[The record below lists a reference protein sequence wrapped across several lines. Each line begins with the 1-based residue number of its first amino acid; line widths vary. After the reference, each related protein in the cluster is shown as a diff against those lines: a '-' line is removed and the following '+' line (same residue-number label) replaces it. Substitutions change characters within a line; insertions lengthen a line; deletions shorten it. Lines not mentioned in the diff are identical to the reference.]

1 MTEQKQN
8 TEENINSKDFMIGT
22 LLGGIVGASVALLFA
37 PKTGKEFREDIN
49 TGAQQVRERAD
60 EWKDVAYEKSNELSQ
75 RVKETKG
82 QLQDKVADLRQQA
95 QNGNGEDVAQDIAD
109 AIEEATEEL
118 ERQEANELYERSQQ
132 Y

>member
-1 MTEQKQN
+1 MSEKKQR

-22 LLGGIVGASVALLFA
+22 LIGGIVGASVALLFA
-37 PKTGKEFREDIN
+37 PKSGKELRQDIN

-60 EWKDVAYEKSNELSQ
+60 EWKDVAYEKGTEFQ
-75 RVKETKG
+75 ERFYETKE
-82 QLQDKVADLRQQA
+82 QLQDKVNELKDQA
-95 QNGNGEDVAQDIAD
+95 LNEGEDVAQDIAD

-132 Y
+132 G

>member
-1 MTEQKQN
+1 MSEEKQK

-22 LLGGIVGASVALLFA
+22 LIGGIVGASVALIFA
-37 PKTGKEFREDIN
+37 PKSGKELRQDIN

-60 EWKDVAYEKSNELSQ
+60 EWKDVAYEKGTEFQ
-75 RVKETKG
+75 ERFYETKE
-82 QLQDKVADLRQQA
+82 QLQDKVNELKDQA
-95 QNGNGEDVAQDIAD
+95 LNEGEDVAQDIAD

-132 Y
+132 S

>member
-1 MTEQKQN
+1 MTEEKQKN
-8 TEENINSKDFMIGT
+8 EENINSKDFMIGT

-37 PKTGKEFREDIN
+37 PKSGKEIREDLN

-60 EWKDVAYEKSNELSQ
+60 EWKDVAYEKGNEVSQ
-75 RVKETKG
+75 RMRETKG
-82 QLQDKVADLRQQA
+82 QLQDKVAEMKNQA
-95 QNGNGEDVAQDIAD
+95 QGQNDEVAQDIAD

>member
-1 MTEQKQN
+1 MTEEKQKN
-8 TEENINSKDFMIGT
+8 EENINSKDFMIGT

-37 PKTGKEFREDIN
+37 PKSGKEIREDLN

-60 EWKDVAYEKSNELSQ
+60 EWKDVAYEKGNEVSQ
-75 RVKETKG
+75 RMRETKG
-82 QLQDKVADLRQQA
+82 QLQDKVAEMKNQA
-95 QNGNGEDVAQDIAD
+95 QGQNDEVAQDIAD

-118 ERQEANELYERSQQ
+118 ERQEANELYESSQQ

>member
-1 MTEQKQN
+1 MTEEKQK

-37 PKTGKEFREDIN
+37 PKSGKEIREDLN
-49 TGAQQVRERAD
+49 TGAQQVKERAD
-60 EWKDVAYEKSNELSQ
+60 EWKDVAYEKGNEFSQ
-75 RVKETKG
+75 RMRETKG
-82 QLQDKVADLRQQA
+82 QLQDKVAEMKNQA
-95 QNGNGEDVAQDIAD
+95 QGQNDEVAQDIAD

>member
-1 MTEQKQN
+1 MTEEKQKN
-8 TEENINSKDFMIGT
+8 EENINSKDFMIGT

-37 PKTGKEFREDIN
+37 PKSGKEIREDLN
-49 TGAQQVRERAD
+49 TGAQQVRDRAD
-60 EWKDVAYEKSNELSQ
+60 EWKDVAYEKSNEFSQ
-75 RVKETKG
+75 RMKETKG
-82 QLQDKVADLRQQA
+82 QLQDKVAEMKNQA
-95 QNGNGEDVAQDIAD
+95 QGQNDEVAQDIAD